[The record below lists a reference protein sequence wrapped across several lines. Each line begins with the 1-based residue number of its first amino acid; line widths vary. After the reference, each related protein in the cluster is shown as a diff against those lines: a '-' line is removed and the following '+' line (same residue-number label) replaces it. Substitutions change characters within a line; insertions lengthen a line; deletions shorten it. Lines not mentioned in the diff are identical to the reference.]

1 MCHNPLGS
9 MKKILNILVCFLF
22 LSGCIET
29 ASLMAPMSGVAS
41 GKVAQTTI
49 NSAVSFG
56 IKKKTGKSPMEHAI
70 NLAEQNS
77 KHKKEKKENCIFF
90 LENTSQELC
99 SKLDG
104 KFVKI
109 QNAIDKKYQIKR
121 LD

>member
-9 MKKILNILVCFLF
+9 MKKILTALVCFLF

-29 ASLMAPMSGVAS
+29 ASLVAPMSGVAS

-70 NLAEQNS
+70 NLAEHNS
-77 KHKKEKKENCIFF
+77 KSKIIKKKNCISF
-90 LENTSQELC
+90 LENTSEELC
-99 SKLDG
+99 SKLEG

-109 QNAIDKKYQIKR
+109 QNAIDKKY
-121 LD
+121 

>member
-1 MCHNPLGS
+1 
-9 MKKILNILVCFLF
+9 MKKIFIILVSFLF

-29 ASLMAPMSGVAS
+29 ASLMAPLSGVAS

-56 IKKKTGKSPMEHAI
+56 IKKKTGKSPVEHAI
-70 NLAEQNS
+70 NLAEQNN
-77 KHKKEKKENCIFF
+77 KPTKIKKKKCISF

-99 SKLDG
+99 SKLDD

-109 QNAIDKKYQIKR
+109 QSAIEKKYQIKR

>member
-1 MCHNPLGS
+1 MCHNALGS
-9 MKKILNILVCFLF
+9 MKKIFTILVCFLF

-29 ASLMAPMSGVAS
+29 ASLVAPMSGVAS

-56 IKKKTGKSPMEHAI
+56 VKKKTGKSPMEHVI

-77 KHKKEKKENCIFF
+77 KSKIIKKKNCISF

-99 SKLDG
+99 SKLEG

-109 QNAIDKKYQIKR
+109 HNAINKKYQIQR

>member
-1 MCHNPLGS
+1 
-9 MKKILNILVCFLF
+9 MKKIFTILVCFLF

-29 ASLMAPMSGVAS
+29 ASLVAPMSGVAS

-56 IKKKTGKSPMEHAI
+56 VKKKTGKSPMEHAI

-77 KHKKEKKENCIFF
+77 KSKIIKKKNCISF

-99 SKLDG
+99 SKLEG

-109 QNAIDKKYQIKR
+109 QNAINKKYQIQR

>member
-1 MCHNPLGS
+1 MCHKPTGS
-9 MKKILNILVCFLF
+9 MKKVFTILVCFLF

-70 NLAEQNS
+70 NLAEKNN
-77 KHKKEKKENCIFF
+77 KPTKIKKKNCISF
-90 LENTSQELC
+90 LENTSQKLC
-99 SKLDG
+99 SKLEG

-109 QNAIDKKYQIKR
+109 QSVIDKKYQIKR

>member
-1 MCHNPLGS
+1 MCHKPLGS

-49 NSAVSFG
+49 NSAVSFE

-70 NLAEQNS
+70 NLAEKNN
-77 KHKKEKKENCIFF
+77 KPTKIKKKNCISF

-99 SKLDG
+99 SKLEG

>member
-9 MKKILNILVCFLF
+9 MKKILTILVCSLF
-22 LSGCIET
+22 ISGCIET

-70 NLAEQNS
+70 NLAEKNN
-77 KHKKEKKENCIFF
+77 KPTKIKKKNCISF

-99 SKLDG
+99 SKLES

>member
-1 MCHNPLGS
+1 MCHNALGS
-9 MKKILNILVCFLF
+9 MKKIFTILFCFLF

-29 ASLMAPMSGVAS
+29 ASLVAPMSGVAS

-56 IKKKTGKSPMEHAI
+56 VKKKTGKSPMEHAI

-77 KHKKEKKENCIFF
+77 KSKIIKKKNCISF

-99 SKLDG
+99 SKLEG

-109 QNAIDKKYQIKR
+109 QNAINKKYQIQR

>member
-9 MKKILNILVCFLF
+9 MKKILTILVCFLF

-70 NLAEQNS
+70 NLAEQNN
-77 KHKKEKKENCIFF
+77 KPKIIKKKKCISF

-104 KFVKI
+104 KFAKI
-109 QNAIDKKYQIKR
+109 QSAIDKKYQIKR

>member
-9 MKKILNILVCFLF
+9 MKKIFTILVCFLF

-29 ASLMAPMSGVAS
+29 ASLVAPMSGVAS

-70 NLAEQNS
+70 NLAEKNS
-77 KHKKEKKENCIFF
+77 KPTKIKKKSCISF

-99 SKLDG
+99 SKLES

-109 QNAIDKKYQIKR
+109 QSAIDKKYQIKR

>member
-1 MCHNPLGS
+1 MCHNTLGS
-9 MKKILNILVCFLF
+9 MKKILTALVCFLF

-70 NLAEQNS
+70 NLAEKNN
-77 KHKKEKKENCIFF
+77 KPTKIKKKNCISF
-90 LENTSQELC
+90 LENTSQKLC
-99 SKLDG
+99 SKLEG

-109 QNAIDKKYQIKR
+109 QSVIDKKYQINR
-121 LD
+121 LV

>member
-1 MCHNPLGS
+1 MSQPVGKYEKNFT
-9 MKKILNILVCFLF
+9 ILVCFLF

-70 NLAEQNS
+70 NLAEKNS
-77 KHKKEKKENCIFF
+77 KPTKIKKKVVYHF
-90 LENTSQELC
+90 
-99 SKLDG
+99 
-104 KFVKI
+104 
-109 QNAIDKKYQIKR
+109 
-121 LD
+121 

>member
-1 MCHNPLGS
+1 MCHNALGS
-9 MKKILNILVCFLF
+9 MKKIFTILVCFLF

-29 ASLMAPMSGVAS
+29 ASLVAPMSGVAS

-56 IKKKTGKSPMEHAI
+56 VKKKTGKSPMEHAI

-77 KHKKEKKENCIFF
+77 KSKIIKKKNCISF

-99 SKLDG
+99 SKLEG

-109 QNAIDKKYQIKR
+109 QNAINKKYQIQR

>member
-1 MCHNPLGS
+1 MCQNPVGS
-9 MKKILNILVCFLF
+9 MNKIILSLVGLLF

-41 GKVAQTTI
+41 GKVAQTTL

-56 IKKKTGKSPMEHAI
+56 IKKKTGKTPMEHAI

-77 KHKKEKKENCIFF
+77 KSKIIKKKNCISF

-99 SKLDG
+99 SKLEG

>member
-1 MCHNPLGS
+1 
-9 MKKILNILVCFLF
+9 MKKILTSLVGLLF

-29 ASLMAPMSGVAS
+29 ASLMAPMSGVAN
-41 GKVAQTTI
+41 GKVVQTTL

-56 IKKKTGKSPMEHAI
+56 IKKKTGKSPMEHAL
-70 NLAEQNS
+70 NLAEQNNKS
-77 KHKKEKKENCIFF
+77 KITKKKNCISF

-99 SKLDG
+99 SKLEG

>member
-9 MKKILNILVCFLF
+9 MKKIFTILVYFLF

-70 NLAEQNS
+70 NLAEKNS
-77 KHKKEKKENCIFF
+77 KPTKIKKKSCISF

-99 SKLDG
+99 SKLES

-109 QNAIDKKYQIKR
+109 QSAIDKKYQIKR

>member
-1 MCHNPLGS
+1 MCHNALGS
-9 MKKILNILVCFLF
+9 MKKTFTILVCFLF

-29 ASLMAPMSGVAS
+29 ASLVAPMSGVAS

-56 IKKKTGKSPMEHAI
+56 VKKKTGKSPMEHAI

-77 KHKKEKKENCIFF
+77 KSKIIKKKNCISF

-99 SKLDG
+99 SKLEG

-109 QNAIDKKYQIKR
+109 QNAINKKYQIQR